1 MVYKYIRYDNLRKGM
16 CNVKKAAVFFG
27 TGYEEIEALTVV
39 DLLRRAGIEVTCV
52 AIDGQKQ
59 VMGAHHINVDM
70 DAAIEGLDFDSF
82 DILVCPGG
90 MPGTKNLE
98 ACKALTDQLRRFYE
112 SGRLIGAICA
122 APQIFGHLGF
132 LKNRKA
138 CIYPGMEAEL
148 IGAEVTYDPVVQSDI
163 VITSRGMGTAIAF
176 GLQIIANLLDQKS
189 ADELAAKIVYR

>member
-1 MVYKYIRYDNLRKGM
+1 ML
-16 CNVKKAAVFFG
+16 
-27 TGYEEIEALTVV
+27 
-39 DLLRRAGIEVTCV
+39 
-52 AIDGQKQ
+52 
-59 VMGAHHINVDM
+59 
-70 DAAIEGLDFDSF
+70 
-82 DILVCPGG
+82 PGG

-98 ACKALTDQLRRFYE
+98 ACKALTDQLKRFYE

-148 IGAEVTYDPVVQSDI
+148 IGAEVTYDPVVQSDN

>member
-1 MVYKYIRYDNLRKGM
+1 
-16 CNVKKAAVFFG
+16 
-27 TGYEEIEALTVV
+27 
-39 DLLRRAGIEVTCV
+39 
-52 AIDGQKQ
+52 
-59 VMGAHHINVDM
+59 
-70 DAAIEGLDFDSF
+70 
-82 DILVCPGG
+82 

-98 ACKALTDQLRRFYE
+98 ACKALTDQLKRFYE

-148 IGAEVTYDPVVQSDI
+148 IGAEVTYDPVTQSDN

-176 GLQIIANLLDQKS
+176 GYRSLPICWIRRQQTNWQPKLYTDNYHIASYGQILCQILT
-189 ADELAAKIVYR
+189 IFP

>member
-1 MVYKYIRYDNLRKGM
+1 MRA
-16 CNVKKAAVFFG
+16 CVFLADGF
-27 TGYEEIEALTVV
+27 EEIEGLTVV
-39 DLLRRAGIEVTCV
+39 DILRRAGVETRTVSITEKRLVTGSHQIPVTADSC
-52 AIDGQKQ
+52 IK
-59 VMGAHHINVDM
+59 
-70 DAAIEGLDFDSF
+70 ETDFSEAEL
-82 DILVCPGG
+82 LVLPGG

-98 ACKALTDQLRRFYE
+98 ACKALTDQLKRFYE

-138 CIYPGMEAEL
+138 CIYPGMESEL
-148 IGAEVTYDPVVQSDI
+148 IGAEVTYDPVVQSDN

>member
-1 MVYKYIRYDNLRKGM
+1 M

-39 DLLRRAGIEVTCV
+39 DLLRRTDIEVTCV

-98 ACKALTDQLRRFYE
+98 ACKALTDQLKRFYE
-112 SGRLIGAICA
+112 GGRLIGAICA

-148 IGAEVTYDPVVQSDI
+148 IGAEVTN